1 MAVRQ
6 FKPTTPGQR
15 GKVLSTFDEI
25 TASKPEKSLTFGYAK
40 SGGRNNTGKD
50 LRIRRST
57 KGLIMKDRDMGK
69 ADT

>member
-25 TASKPEKSLTFGYAK
+25 TARKIAYLRLCEI
-40 SGGRNNTGKD
+40 GRKKQHRKNDRT
-50 LRIRRST
+50 LYRRRS
-57 KGLIMKDRDMGK
+57 
-69 ADT
+69 